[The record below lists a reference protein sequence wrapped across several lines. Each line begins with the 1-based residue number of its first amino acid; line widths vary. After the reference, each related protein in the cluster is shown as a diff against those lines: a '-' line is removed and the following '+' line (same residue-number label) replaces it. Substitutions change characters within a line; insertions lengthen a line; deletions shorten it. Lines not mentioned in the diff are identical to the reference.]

1 MKKRILI
8 VSEFYYPNESGSERS
23 ARAFA
28 EELYSMGFDVRVLT
42 SCYHRD
48 LKSFESLNGVKV
60 IRALPKYSGYR
71 ILAHLQRLLSAG
83 IIIRHAKNCDWVEG
97 HLYNSLIIPMVITK
111 FILSS
116 RIGVVFTYSDI
127 EHFKSAN
134 KVDYLCFKYTS
145 KYFDIILLKGQS
157 ETVFNNHFNSS
168 HVVQM
173 NNICGKFNE
182 ILIEDKIENRRY
194 DVGFL
199 GKLTDS
205 KNPLFVVELAKR
217 FPNYTFAICGH
228 GELLPQI
235 AYMSKQ
241 LSNLHLIPKEE
252 SIVFLV
258 ECKTMLFPYRTEPAF
273 AQSIMEALL
282 SECLV
287 ICSYSMA
294 MEKITEGEECIFL
307 VRYLSLDIWADKVE
321 YTLDNYS
328 QYRGVARAG
337 KSLIVNNHS
346 PSNYCLKW
354 NKNVWNISND

>member
-1 MKKRILI
+1 
-8 VSEFYYPNESGSERS
+8 
-23 ARAFA
+23 
-28 EELYSMGFDVRVLT
+28 MGFDVTVLT
-42 SCYHRD
+42 SRYHKD
-48 LKSFESLNGVKV
+48 LKSFESVNGVKV
-60 IRALPKYSGYR
+60 SRALPKYSGYR
-71 ILAHLQRLLSAG
+71 ILAHLQRLLSVG

-111 FILSS
+111 HILSS

-127 EHFKSAN
+127 EHFKRAN
-134 KVDYLCFKYTS
+134 KIDYLCFKYVS

-157 ETVFNNHFNSS
+157 EMIFHNHFNSS
-168 HVVQM
+168 RVVQM

-182 ILIEDKIENRRY
+182 ILIEARRVNRRY

-217 FPNYTFAICGH
+217 FPKYTFAICGH

-235 AYMSKQ
+235 SYMST
-241 LSNLHLIPKEE
+241 LLPNLHLINKDE
-252 SIVFLV
+252 SIGFLG
-258 ECKTMLFPYRTEPAF
+258 ECKTVLFPYKTEPAF

-287 ICSYSMA
+287 MCSYSEA
-294 MEKITEGEECIFL
+294 MEKITEDEECIFL
-307 VRYLSLDIWADKVE
+307 VRDLTLDKWADKVE
-321 YTLDNYS
+321 YILDNYS
-328 QYRGVARAG
+328 QYSGVARAG

-354 NKNVWNISND
+354 NENVWNISNDKGNQGRSV